1 MDSNNYTEEIDFHQ
15 YWLVLKRR
23 FPPAVGLFSVV
34 VLLFASLANFQK
46 SSYEVQGKLL
56 FKVDRTSSLIGVGKD
71 AQDIPMQLDKKDPI
85 STEIEVITSQ
95 PLLQKTIDALKIT
108 DLAGVPIKAEVLK
121 KQLKLKNIPGTDVL
135 QISYKSSNPQEAAA
149 LVNNLM
155 SLYIR
160 ENILTNRAEA
170 TLAREFIAKQL
181 PTSEITVQKAEMA
194 LRHFKEK
201 NQIISLEEEGKRAV
215 EVIAELDQ
223 KISIAQSELA
233 NANARAIEL
242 RKRLG
247 LDPLQAMSLIALTE
261 SSGVQQVLKE
271 LQNLEENL
279 ALEQSRYLDSTPE
292 IVSLKAKE
300 AAIKAVLQERI
311 SQIIGNKQ
319 PVDISNLQIGEL
331 KQKITYDF
339 IGTETQRLGI
349 AKELNALYKSKASYK
364 KQLDNLPKLEQ
375 DQRELERRLK
385 AAQSTYAVLL
395 ENLQE
400 ARVAENKNTSKA
412 RIIEPAIVPE
422 NPSNSKKIIKIAL
435 GIVVGFIC
443 GIAIII
449 ILEIQD
455 KSIKTPKEI
464 KGIFKYT
471 LLASIPALSQKKNI
485 VLGNKNVEWPIPE
498 LPVLDKQHQQIAEI
512 YRLLQVNLKFLSS
525 EQALKVIVVT
535 SAVLKEGKSTVSANL
550 AVAIAQLGRKVLL
563 VDANMRHP
571 VQHQI
576 WNINNTVG
584 LSDVIV
590 DQIEFEAAIQRG
602 IDNLDVLT
610 SGDIPFNPLSL
621 LDSKRMVSLIE
632 DFSQNYDFVIIDAPP
647 LVVGVEA
654 LTLGKMTDGLLLVAR
669 PGIIDITSATTV
681 KESLD
686 KSKSNVLGLVINGTT
701 WESQSDKYSYY
712 FSPAP
717 VQIKSKEINQYLIDD
732 RKNSKTDQKVNFIND
747 IFSNLKK

>member
-1 MDSNNYTEEIDFHQ
+1 MDSNNYTEEIDFAH
-15 YWLVLKRR
+15 YWQILKRR
-23 FPPAVGLFSVV
+23 LPPAIGLFSLVV
-34 VLLFASLANFQK
+34 FLFTLMGNFQK
-46 SSYEVQGKLL
+46 LSYEVEGKLL

-71 AQDIPMQLDKKDPI
+71 AQDVPVQLDKKDPI
-85 STEIEVITSQ
+85 STEIEVITSS
-95 PLLQKTIDALKIT
+95 PLLQKTIDAIKIK
-108 DLAGVPIKAEVLK
+108 DKAGVSIKPGVLK
-121 KQLKLKNIPGTDVL
+121 KQLKLKNIPGTDIL
-135 QISYKSSNPQEAAA
+135 AISYKSSNPKEAAA

-155 SLYIR
+155 SFYIR

-181 PTSEITVQKAEMA
+181 PTSEITVQKAEIA

-201 NQIISLEEEGKRAV
+201 NRIISLEEEGKKAV
-215 EVIAELDQ
+215 EVLADLD
-223 KISIAQSELA
+223 KRISIAQSELA
-233 NANARAIEL
+233 SANARSVEL
-242 RKRLG
+242 RNNLD
-247 LDPLQAMSLIALTE
+247 LDPQQAMNLIALAE
-261 SSGVQQVLKE
+261 SPGVQQVLKQ
-271 LQNLEENL
+271 LQQLEEQL
-279 ALEQSRYLDSTPE
+279 AVEQSRYLDSTPV
-292 IVSLKAKE
+292 IVSLKAKKT
-300 AAIKAVLQERI
+300 AINSILQERI
-311 SQIIGNKQ
+311 SQVTGSNL

-339 IGTETQRLGI
+339 MLAQIESLGI
-349 AKELNALYKSKASYK
+349 TQELNALYKSRASYK
-364 KQLDNLPKLEQ
+364 KQLDSLPKLEQ

-412 RIIEPAIVPE
+412 RIIEPAIVPDS
-422 NPSNSKKIIKIAL
+422 PSSSKKIVNIAL
-435 GIVVGFIC
+435 GIVLGFIC
-443 GIAIII
+443 GIALMI

-455 KSIKTPKEI
+455 QLIKTPKEI
-464 KGIFKYT
+464 QAIFKYT
-471 LLASIPALSQKKNI
+471 LLASIPALTKKKNP
-485 VLGNKNVEWPIPE
+485 VFDKNVEWPIPE
-498 LPVLDKQHQQIAEI
+498 LPVLDKQHQQVAEI
-512 YRLLQVNLKFLSS
+512 YRILQANLKFLSS
-525 EQALKVIVVT
+525 EPALKVIVVT
-535 SAVLKEGKSTVSANL
+535 STVPKEGKSTVSANL

-571 VQHQI
+571 LQHQI
-576 WNINNTVG
+576 WNITNTVG
-584 LSDVIV
+584 LSDLIV
-590 DQIEFEAAIQRG
+590 NQIEFEAAVQQG
-602 IDNLDVLT
+602 MDNLDVLT

-686 KSKSNVLGLVINGTT
+686 KSKPNILGLVINGTIVKPK
-701 WESQSDKYSYY
+701 SDKYSYY
-712 FSPAP
+712 LTPAA
-717 VQIKSKEINQYLIDD
+717 VDIQSKGINQHLLDEQI
-732 RKNSKTDQKVNFIND
+732 NSKTSQNLNFINE